1 MTPEG
6 SVTHWITRLQ
16 TGDDDAARFLWERY
30 FRPLVEL
37 AHKRLRDSP
46 LGGEDEQVALSAF
59 DSFCR
64 GARAGRFPDLGGRD
78 NLWGLLL
85 TITTRKVADLVQYE
99 QRQKRRPKVGR
110 IANPSHEPVPAVEQ
124 VAGREPSPA
133 DAAEMAEEFDRLLA
147 RLHKPDLQAVAL
159 WKLEGY
165 TNEEIAHRLGR
176 KTRTVERKLEEI
188 RRIWSWRLDDGP

>member
-1 MTPEG
+1 MSPEG
-6 SVTHWITRLQ
+6 SVTHWVALLQ
-16 TGDDDAARFLWERY
+16 SGDEDAARSLWERY

-37 AHKRLRDSP
+37 ARKRLCGSP
-46 LGGEDEQVALSAF
+46 LVGEDEQVALSAF

-64 GARAGRFPDLGGRD
+64 GARAGHFPDLAGRN

-85 TITTRKVADLVQYE
+85 TITMRKVADLVQHE
-99 QRQKRRPKVGR
+99 QRKKRHPEVGR
-110 IANPSHEPVPAVEQ
+110 ISNPSHSVTTDVGQ
-124 VAGREPSPA
+124 IVGREPSPEA
-133 DAAEMAEEFDRLLA
+133 AAEMAEEFDRLLT

-165 TNEEIAHRLGR
+165 TNEEIAGRLGR

-188 RRIWSWRLDDGP
+188 RRIWEWRDG

>member
-1 MTPEG
+1 MSPEG
-6 SVTHWITRLQ
+6 SVTHWVALLQ
-16 TGDDDAARFLWERY
+16 SGDEDAARSLWERY

-37 AHKRLRDSP
+37 ARKRLCGSP
-46 LGGEDEQVALSAF
+46 LVGEDEQVALSAF

-64 GARAGRFPDLGGRD
+64 GARAGHFPDLAGRN

-85 TITTRKVADLVQYE
+85 TITMRKVADLVQHE
-99 QRQKRRPKVGR
+99 QRKKRHPEVGR
-110 IANPSHEPVPAVEQ
+110 IANPSYEAAPDVEQ
-124 VAGREPSPA
+124 LVGREPSPE
-133 DAAEMAEEFDRLLA
+133 AAAQMAEEFERLMT

-165 TNEEIAHRLGR
+165 TNEEIAGRLGR

-188 RRIWSWRLDDGP
+188 RRIWEWRDA

>member
-1 MTPEG
+1 MHPEG
-6 SVTHWITRLQ
+6 SVTHWLAQLQ
-16 TGDDDAARFLWERY
+16 TGNDEAARFLWERY

-37 AHKRLRDSP
+37 ARRRLRDSP

-64 GARAGRFPDLGGRD
+64 GARAGRFPDLAGRD

-85 TITTRKVADLVQYE
+85 TITSRKAADLVEFE
-99 QRQKRRPKVGR
+99 QRKKRHRGAAR
-110 IANPSHEPVPAVEQ
+110 GPAVEQ
-124 VAGREPSPA
+124 LAGREPSPA
-133 DAAEMAEEFDRLLA
+133 AAAEMAEEFDRLLA
-147 RLHKPDLQAVAL
+147 RLQKPDLQAVAL

-165 TNEEIAHRLGR
+165 TNDEIAHRLGR

-188 RRIWSWRLDDGP
+188 RRIWEWRPGNDP